1 MKKSSI
7 FVAIGFAISI
17 SGCKKSEDEAAE
29 RAVEQATG
37 GKAKVDSKT
46 GSVEVKT
53 KDPSGKETNVQFGPG
68 SKVPDD
74 FPKEV
79 PIYPGSKVMSAVS
92 LAEGKNGHLL
102 TLTTPDQA
110 TTVIEYYK
118 KNLAGFK
125 PDSELGSGGDGT
137 MLMMSNA
144 EITVSIA
151 VSRSDDETMVQ
162 LTVNKRTPN

>member
-1 MKKSSI
+1 MKKRI
-7 FVAIGFAISI
+7 FLVALSLGIAV

-46 GSVEVKT
+46 GQVEVKT
-53 KDPSGKETNVQFGPG
+53 KGTDGKETNVQFGPG
-68 SKVPDD
+68 SKVPPD

-79 PIYPGSKVMSAVS
+79 PIYPRAKVMSSVS

-102 TLTTPDQA
+102 TLTTPDA
-110 TTVIEYYK
+110 ANTVVEYYK

-137 MLMMSNA
+137 MLMLSNA
-144 EITVSIA
+144 ELTVSIA

-162 LTVNKRTPN
+162 LTVNKRTPS